1 MYKTLT
7 ATFESEETL
16 KNVKDDIVNGD
27 VAGFPQEKIFVDSDK
42 KEIKVITSTAI
53 EGEFRKIFEDHSA
66 KKVTEREWR
75 E

>member
-16 KNVKDDIVNGD
+16 KNVKDDIVNAD
-27 VAGFPQEKIFVDSDK
+27 VAGFPQEKIYIDKEK
-42 KEIKVITSTAI
+42 KEIKVITPTAI
-53 EGEFRKIFEDHSA
+53 EEQIRKIFQDYDPIS
-66 KKVTEREWR
+66 VTEREWK